1 MRTIRVLLADDH
13 VLILE
18 AMRLLLERL
27 GGISVVGSAR
37 NGREALRVA
46 KEQRPDIVIMDISM
60 QEMNG
65 IEAAE
70 QIRESLAGTRVLI
83 LSSHTSEK
91 YVNRAIRAGVA
102 GYLVKD
108 SLPAELATAVT
119 AIAEG
124 KMYLSPS
131 IAGHVMAS
139 AGRDAQAIANDPL
152 ACLTVRQREVLQMI
166 AEGKSTKQ
174 IASALDV
181 SVKTVETHRA
191 ALMERLRIRDIAGL
205 VLFAARNGLVDLGE
219 R

>member
-1 MRTIRVLLADDH
+1 MSTIRVLLADDH
-13 VLILE
+13 ALIVE
-18 AMRLLLERL
+18 AMRLLLDRL

-37 NGREALRVA
+37 NGREAVRIA
-46 KEQRPDIVIMDISM
+46 QEQRPDIVIMDISM

-70 QIRESLAGTRVLI
+70 QIRDSLAGTRVLI
-83 LSSHTSEK
+83 LSSHTSDK

-108 SLPAELATAVT
+108 SLPAELAAAVT
-119 AIAEG
+119 AVAEG

-139 AGRDAQAIANDPL
+139 ARRDAQAIADDPL
-152 ACLTVRQREVLQMI
+152 ACLTARQREVLQMI
-166 AEGKSTKQ
+166 AEGKTTKQ
-174 IASALDV
+174 IAFTLDV

-191 ALMERLRIRDIAGL
+191 AIMERLQIRDIAGL
-205 VLFAARNGLVDLGE
+205 VLFAVRNGLVNPDEG
-219 R
+219 